1 MCKKL
6 WWWNKS
12 KHNRKGVFGKCGNSA
27 SKIRDMKKKVYLYGL
42 RFLANLILLS
52 ASISVSQC
60 CMGTSYQI
68 SIDNQLKQKIKE
80 SR

>member
-1 MCKKL
+1 
-6 WWWNKS
+6 
-12 KHNRKGVFGKCGNSA
+12 
-27 SKIRDMKKKVYLYGL
+27 MKKKVYLYGL

-68 SIDNQLKQKIKE
+68 PIDNQLKQKIKE
-80 SR
+80 GKDQMNASMEVMKKYEAELKKLV